1 MPLRTVGS
9 ASVKRKAISLAN
21 PHPGHET
28 MFCLRSG
35 AARLIRKDDE
45 PRTGDGFG
53 GHGGRAVWEDRCSR
67 PGYQDIKLH
76 CVVEGP
82 PLSGKST
89 AVRNLGD
96 LLRSRG
102 HPVRLMLETPELW
115 TDDQGQS
122 LLDKCAANPHLYSMH
137 LQALIISRQGK
148 LLAERG
154 GFSGVVLQ
162 DR

>member
-1 MPLRTVGS
+1 MPLRAVGS

-82 PLSGKST
+82 PLSGKILL
-89 AVRNLGD
+89 VCDLGFFVKMNGSGAPYQQSD
-96 LLRSRG
+96 PLARLRRWFTEALHAG
-102 HPVRLMLETPELW
+102 HFRRT
-115 TDDQGQS
+115 
-122 LLDKCAANPHLYSMH
+122 
-137 LQALIISRQGK
+137 IRQG
-148 LLAERG
+148 A
-154 GFSGVVLQ
+154 VV
-162 DR
+162 